1 MKKII
6 VNGVFDLLHV
16 GHIALLNFAK
26 SKGNFL
32 VVAID
37 SDERVK
43 QLKGHTRPIN
53 KQHERKII
61 LENLK
66 AVDEVII
73 FNTNEELLNIIKTC
87 NLMIKGDDYFDKSII
102 GKEIIEIIFFKVLD
116 AYSTTKKIESI
127 IAR

>member
-53 KQHERKII
+53 NQHERKII

-87 NLMIKGDDYFDKSII
+87 NLMIKGDDYFDKPII
-102 GKEIIEIIFFKVLD
+102 GKETIEIIFFKVLD

-127 IAR
+127 TAR

>member
-53 KQHERKII
+53 NQHERKII
-61 LENLK
+61 LQNLK
-66 AVDEVII
+66 AVDEVSI
-73 FNTNEELLNIIKTC
+73 FNTNEELLKIIKTC
-87 NLMIKGDDYFDKSII
+87 NLMIKGDDYFDKPII